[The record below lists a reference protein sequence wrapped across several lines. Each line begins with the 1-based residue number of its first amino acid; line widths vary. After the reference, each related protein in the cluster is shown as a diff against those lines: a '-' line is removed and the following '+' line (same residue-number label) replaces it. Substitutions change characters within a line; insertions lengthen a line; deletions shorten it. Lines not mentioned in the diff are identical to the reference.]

1 MPAKEEKM
9 NKIRKSLGLALTLCV
24 ALALTAC
31 SDTSG
36 ETTDT
41 INQEGVV
48 ATVNDKT
55 ITQEEFD
62 ETLQS
67 YKMMVESQYGEGAW
81 DTEISAGQTM
91 GSYYENSLLDNMI
104 LEMLMVEAAGKEGI
118 TMTDEDLQ
126 TQMDEF
132 KAYFD
137 TEEEYKTFL
146 EEKAMSEDYLKES
159 LKKEFLIN
167 HFLAIK
173 IENLQPTDD
182 ELKTIFDNLK
192 MNQQVRARHI
202 LVNTEDE
209 AKAVIDRLNKGE
221 KFEDLAKELS
231 VDTSSGANGGDLD
244 YFSYTDMVQ
253 PFSDAAFS
261 MEIGDISEP
270 VKSDFGYH
278 IIEVT
283 DKTVDDSV
291 TLETKKDELTEYY
304 KSYKYEDL
312 LEDLKSNANIV
323 KKQ

>member
-1 MPAKEEKM
+1 M
-9 NKIRKSLGLALTLCV
+9 NKFRKSLGLALTLCV

-55 ITQEEFD
+55 ITQEQFD
-62 ETLQS
+62 ETLKS
-67 YKMMVESQYGEGAW
+67 YKMMVESQYGEGSW

-91 GSYYENSLLDNMI
+91 GSYYESSLLDNMI
-104 LEMLMVEAAGKEGI
+104 LELLMVEAAEKEGI

-132 KAYFD
+132 KAYFNTD
-137 TEEEYKTFL
+137 EEYKTFL
-146 EEKAMSEDYLKES
+146 EEKAMTEDYLKES

-167 HFLAIK
+167 SFLSVK

-182 ELKTIFDNLK
+182 DLKTIFDDLK

-202 LVNTEDE
+202 LVNTEEE
-209 AKAVIDRLNKGE
+209 AKAVIDRINKGE
-221 KFEDLAKELS
+221 KFEDIAKELS
-231 VDTSSGANGGDLD
+231 VDTASGANGGDLD

-261 MEIGDISEP
+261 MEIGDLSEP

-312 LEDLKSNANIV
+312 LEELKSNANIV
-323 KKQ
+323 KK

>member
-9 NKIRKSLGLALTLCV
+9 NKFRKSLGLALTLCV

-55 ITQEEFD
+55 ITQEQFD
-62 ETLQS
+62 ETLKS

-91 GSYYENSLLDNMI
+91 GDYYESSLLDNMI
-104 LEMLMVEAAGKEGI
+104 LELLMVEAAGKEGI
-118 TMTDEDLQ
+118 SMTDEDLK
-126 TQMDEF
+126 TQIDEF
-132 KAYFD
+132 KAYFNTD
-137 TEEEYKTFL
+137 EEYKTFL
-146 EEKAMSEDYLKES
+146 EEKAMTEDYLKES

-167 HFLAIK
+167 NFLSIK

-182 ELKTIFDNLK
+182 ELKTIFDDLK

-202 LVNTEDE
+202 LVNTEEE
-209 AKAVIDRLNKGE
+209 AKAVIDRINKGE

-231 VDTSSGANGGDLD
+231 VDTGSGANGGDLD

-261 MEIGDISEP
+261 MEIGDLSEP

-312 LEDLKSNANIV
+312 LEDLKGNANIV
-323 KKQ
+323 KK

>member
-1 MPAKEEKM
+1 M
-9 NKIRKSLGLALTLCV
+9 NKFRKSLGLALTLCV

-55 ITQEEFD
+55 ITQEQFD

-67 YKMMVESQYGEGAW
+67 YKMMVESQYGEGSW

-91 GSYYENSLLDNMI
+91 GSYYESSLLDNMI
-104 LEMLMVEAAGKEGI
+104 LELLMVEAAEKEGI

-132 KAYFD
+132 KAYFNTD
-137 TEEEYKTFL
+137 EEYKTFL
-146 EEKAMSEDYLKES
+146 EEKAMTEDYLKES

-167 HFLAIK
+167 SFLSVK

-182 ELKTIFDNLK
+182 DLKTIFDDLK

-202 LVNTEDE
+202 LVNTEEE
-209 AKAVIDRLNKGE
+209 AKAVIDRINKGE
-221 KFEDLAKELS
+221 KFEDIAKELS
-231 VDTSSGANGGDLD
+231 VDTASGANGGDLD

-261 MEIGDISEP
+261 MEIGDLSEP

-312 LEDLKSNANIV
+312 LEELKSNANIV
-323 KKQ
+323 KK